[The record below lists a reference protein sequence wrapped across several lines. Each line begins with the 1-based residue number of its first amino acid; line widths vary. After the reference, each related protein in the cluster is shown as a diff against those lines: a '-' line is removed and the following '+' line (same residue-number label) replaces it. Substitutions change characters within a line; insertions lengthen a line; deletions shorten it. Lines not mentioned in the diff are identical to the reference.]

1 MRYLKEADPPIGQ
14 GMRETLDST
23 ESAHLVALWKRRQ
36 GLSASEIGQMYSIV
50 SRALQRCNPPEL
62 QILGEGRQELIAQ
75 FIYCKVLRLQE
86 RGKDALQ
93 KNLTNTD
100 SEDDGHS
107 APSSS
112 YALCAY
118 FRRYLIDCTRAS
130 SFRRKLS
137 IGDQITESQL
147 EEQISAEDD
156 IDTCLSEFGLNQ
168 NKVAQAAASFIDQLE
183 PPERILLC
191 EGFGKEAEGGLSG
204 VASRHAITSY
214 HYRAGRLGL
223 VHKRQG
229 LTSDYAKTLLGAW
242 IEKTLGI
249 PIHAENMKAIY
260 SVFKILGAQAS
271 YVQAT

>member
-1 MRYLKEADPPIGQ
+1 MQSFKENDFKTGQ
-14 GMRETLDST
+14 GMRETLDSS
-23 ESAHLVALWKRRQ
+23 ESAQLVALWKRRHT
-36 GLSASEIGQMYSIV
+36 LSASDIGQMYSIV

-86 RGKDALQ
+86 RGEDAP
-93 KNLTNTD
+93 KNEV
-100 SEDDGHS
+100 EDDGHS

-130 SFRRKLS
+130 SFKRKVA

-147 EEQISAEDD
+147 EEQLDAEDD
-156 IDTCLSEFGLNQ
+156 METCLAEYGLCQ
-168 NKVAQAAASFIDQLE
+168 DKVGQAAKTFIDHLDA
-183 PPERILLC
+183 PERVLLC
-191 EGFGKEAEGGLSG
+191 ESFGREAEGGLSG
-204 VASRHAITSY
+204 VAARHAISSY

-229 LTSDYAKTLLGAW
+229 LTSDYAKTMLGSW
-242 IEKTLGI
+242 MEKTLGI
-249 PIHAENMKAIY
+249 PIHAENIKAIH
-260 SVFKILGAQAS
+260 SVFKILGVYAS
-271 YVQAT
+271 NIYAS

>member
-1 MRYLKEADPPIGQ
+1 
-14 GMRETLDST
+14 MRETLDST

-93 KNLTNTD
+93 KNPTDTD

-156 IDTCLSEFGLNQ
+156 IDTCLSEFGLSQ
-168 NKVAQAAASFIDQLE
+168 NKVAQAAASFIDQLDA
-183 PPERILLC
+183 PERILLC
-191 EGFGKEAEGGLSG
+191 EGFGKESEGGLSG

>member
-1 MRYLKEADPPIGQ
+1 MRLLKEPDPVPSQ
-14 GMRETLDST
+14 GIKETLDAN
-23 ESAHLVALWKRRQ
+23 ESAQLVALWKRRHT
-36 GLSASEIGQMYSIV
+36 LAASEIGQMYSIV
-50 SRALQRCNPPEL
+50 SRALQKYTPPEL
-62 QILGEGRQELIAQ
+62 QILGEGRHELIAQ

-86 RGKDALQ
+86 RGEDIQ
-93 KNLTNTD
+93 KVVP
-100 SEDDGHS
+100 EDDGHS

-130 SFRRKLS
+130 SFKRKIS

-147 EEQISAEDD
+147 EEQIEGEED
-156 IDTCLSEFGLNQ
+156 IDTCLSEYGLNQ
-168 NKVAQAAASFIDQLE
+168 DKVAEQAKSFIDKLDQ
-183 PPERILLC
+183 PEKILLC
-191 EGFGKEAEGGLSG
+191 ESFGREAEGGLSG

-229 LTSDYAKTLLGAW
+229 LSSDYAKTTLGCW

-249 PIHAENMKAIY
+249 PIHHENMKAIH

-271 YVQAT
+271 YAQAT

>member
-1 MRYLKEADPPIGQ
+1 MTYLKQSDFAPGQ
-14 GMRETLDST
+14 GTLDSA
-23 ESAHLVALWKRRQ
+23 ESAQLVALWRRRHT
-36 GLSASEIGQMYSIV
+36 LSASEIGQMYSIV

-62 QILGEGRQELIAQ
+62 QVLGEGRQELIAQ

-86 RGKDALQ
+86 RGEEAPKQDEL
-93 KNLTNTD
+93 
-100 SEDDGHS
+100 EDDGHS

-130 SFRRKLS
+130 SFKRKVA

-147 EEQISAEDD
+147 EEVLDAQDD
-156 IDTCLSEFGLNQ
+156 IETCLAEYGLCQ
-168 NKVAQAAASFIDQLE
+168 DKVGQAAKCFIDGLDA
-183 PPERILLC
+183 PERVLLC
-191 EGFGKEAEGGLSG
+191 ESFGREAEGGLSG
-204 VASRHAITSY
+204 VAARHAISSY

-223 VHKRQG
+223 VHKRQS
-229 LTSDYAKTLLGAW
+229 LSSDYAKTLLGSW
-242 IEKTLGI
+242 MEKTLGI
-249 PIHAENMKAIY
+249 PIHAENIKAIH

>member
-1 MRYLKEADPPIGQ
+1 MSYSKEADFAPGQ
-14 GMRETLDST
+14 GMRETLDSA
-23 ESAHLVALWKRRQ
+23 ESAQLVALWRRRHT
-36 GLSASEIGQMYSIV
+36 LSADDIGQMYSIV

-62 QILGEGRQELIAQ
+62 QVLGEGRQELIAQ

-86 RGKDALQ
+86 RGKDSQ
-93 KNLTNTD
+93 KID

-130 SFRRKLS
+130 SFKRKVA

-147 EEQISAEDD
+147 EEQLDAEDD
-156 IDTCLSEFGLNQ
+156 IETCLSEYGLSQ
-168 NKVAQAAASFIDQLE
+168 DRVEQAAKVFIERLE
-183 PPERILLC
+183 APERLLLC
-191 EGFGKEAEGGLSG
+191 ESFGQEAEGGLSG
-204 VASRHAITSY
+204 VAARHAISSY

-229 LTSDYAKTLLGAW
+229 LTSDYAKTLLGGW
-242 IEKTLGI
+242 MEKTLGI
-249 PIHAENMKAIY
+249 PIHAENIKAIHFI
-260 SVFKILGAQAS
+260 FKILGAQAS
-271 YVQAT
+271 YV

>member
-1 MRYLKEADPPIGQ
+1 MKYLKEADVAVGQ

-23 ESAHLVALWKRRQ
+23 ESAHLVSLWKRRHT
-36 GLSASEIGQMYSIV
+36 LSASDIGQMYSIV

-62 QILGEGRQELIAQ
+62 QVLGEGRQELIAQ

-86 RGKDALQ
+86 RGEDTQ
-93 KNLTNTD
+93 KND
-100 SEDDGHS
+100 IEDDGHS

-130 SFRRKLS
+130 SFKRKVA

-147 EEQISAEDD
+147 EEQLDAQDD
-156 IDTCLSEFGLNQ
+156 IETCLAEYGLCQ
-168 NKVAQAAASFIDQLE
+168 DKVGQAAKCFIDGLDV
-183 PPERILLC
+183 PERVLLC
-191 EGFGKEAEGGLSG
+191 ESFGREAEGGLSG
-204 VASRHAITSY
+204 VAARHAISSY

-229 LTSDYAKTLLGAW
+229 LTSDYAKTLLGSW
-242 IEKTLGI
+242 MEKTLGI
-249 PIHAENMKAIY
+249 PIHAENIKAIH